1 MNYFKLILLL
11 FISIPVYAQELIF
24 KLVSFGMS
32 LTEQR
37 IQTLESTSQK
47 KFDTRIVDLEDEQG
61 NPLGTEVH
69 LIIPLDN

>member
-11 FISIPVYAQELIF
+11 FISIPTYAQELIF
-24 KLVSFGMS
+24 KHVSFGMS